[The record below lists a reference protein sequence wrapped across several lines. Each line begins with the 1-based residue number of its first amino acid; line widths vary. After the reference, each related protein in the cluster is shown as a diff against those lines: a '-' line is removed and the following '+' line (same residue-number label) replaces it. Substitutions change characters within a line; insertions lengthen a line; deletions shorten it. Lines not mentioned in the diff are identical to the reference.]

1 MRLLPHPIISG
12 IVSVA
17 FVVVVQLF
25 AAPRPIFRFLLPA
38 FLLYLGL
45 VTIYHYIYLKRH
57 GIFNWWLVIRPLLF
71 LSSWFG
77 LFFII
82 PDSFWRGVFLLV
94 GVPVTYLLERMLGH
108 QGEQLLFNET
118 LLSAFAGLMTVTAL
132 SHYYALPSTLYLF
145 AAFVFMLLLIRASF
159 ESMPQ
164 SKQVKW
170 TSAVCLAL
178 ALAEVFWAASFLP
191 LHYSALGLL
200 AFNVFYCTWTLCYYF
215 LYNHLTAKKIQF
227 HVILALLF
235 TAVVAA
241 VTPWR
246 ILQ

>member
-1 MRLLPHPIISG
+1 MRLPPHPIVSAI
-12 IVSVA
+12 ISVA
-17 FVVVVQLF
+17 LVVIVQIF

-38 FLLYLGL
+38 FLIYLGA
-45 VTIYHYIYLKRH
+45 VAIYNYVYVKQGGL
-57 GIFNWWLVIRPLLF
+57 FNWWLVIRPLLF
-71 LSSWFG
+71 LGSWFG

-82 PDSFWRGVFLLV
+82 PNSFWRGVFLLI
-94 GVPVTYLLERMLGH
+94 GVPVIYLVERMIGN

-118 LLSAFAGLMTVTAL
+118 LLSAFAGLMTITAF
-132 SHYYALPSTLYLF
+132 SHYYVLPSTLYLF
-145 AAFVFMLLLIRASF
+145 ITFAFMILLIRASF

-164 SKQVKW
+164 SNQVKW
-170 TSAVCLAL
+170 ASAVCLAL

-215 LYNHLTAKKIQF
+215 LYNHLTPKKIQF
-227 HVILALLF
+227 HVSLALIF
-235 TAVVAA
+235 TAVIAI